1 MSLLDDAIVD
11 AIALKEAALKNA
23 EAMVLEKYSVDV
35 KDALERLL
43 NEQEDLGA
51 APAPAAGL
59 GLGTTTDPNTGA
71 TVEKTF
77 VDDIPFAFSDRNM
90 KGVKDKEKLCDGQP
104 CPEDEEQIEIPL
116 KNIAE
121 ALNIQLKAKVDN
133 SNKFEINKEE
143 LLDVY
148 ESLTVDAKVVP
159 HGHVYL
165 ATSAEIEHAN
175 DLANA
180 KKVQLDK
187 EREEEY
193 GKIKKENKSL
203 KGRVVSYEEKLK
215 ELATIAEALAN
226 KVENYENAVNTLQ
239 EKLENLSLSNA
250 KLLYKN
256 RVLGNASL
264 NERQKERIV
273 GSLTNVK
280 SIEEAKVIYE
290 TLQSS
295 TQSQTNGSGPKSL
308 SEAIERNS
316 SSISSRVQ
324 NASVSSP
331 AIERMKTLAG
341 IKTK

>member
-1 MSLLDDAIVD
+1 
-11 AIALKEAALKNA
+11 
-23 EAMVLEKYSVDV
+23 
-35 KDALERLL
+35 
-43 NEQEDLGA
+43 
-51 APAPAAGL
+51 
-59 GLGTTTDPNTGA
+59 
-71 TVEKTF
+71 
-77 VDDIPFAFSDRNM
+77 
-90 KGVKDKEKLCDGQP
+90 
-104 CPEDEEQIEIPL
+104 
-116 KNIAE
+116 
-121 ALNIQLKAKVDN
+121 
-133 SNKFEINKEE
+133 
-143 LLDVY
+143 
-148 ESLTVDAKVVP
+148 
-159 HGHVYL
+159 
-165 ATSAEIEHAN
+165 
-175 DLANA
+175 
-180 KKVQLDK
+180 
-187 EREEEY
+187 
-193 GKIKKENKSL
+193 
-203 KGRVVSYEEKLK
+203 LK

-331 AIERMKTLAG
+331 AIERMKALAG